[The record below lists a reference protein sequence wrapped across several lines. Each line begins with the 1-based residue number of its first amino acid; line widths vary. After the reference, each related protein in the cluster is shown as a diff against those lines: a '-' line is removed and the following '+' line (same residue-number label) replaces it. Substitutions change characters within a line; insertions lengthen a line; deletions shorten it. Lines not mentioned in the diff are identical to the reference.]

1 MDRLRSFSDADS
13 SDEEPGSRR
22 NSGQSTASNPK
33 KPAVDPR
40 YLAYIKKNKLPDTF
54 DSIAEARKAVE
65 LEEKSPKGKRT
76 LAMKDAEEKLKNPNL
91 SKEDRAKYEHL
102 ALTGTGGRRTR
113 RRRQHKK
120 KTMKKRK
127 HSRRH

>member
-22 NSGQSTASNPK
+22 NSAASTASNPK
-33 KPAVDPR
+33 KPSVDPR
-40 YLAYIKKNKLPDTF
+40 YLAYIKEHKLPDSF

-76 LAMKDAEEKLKNPNL
+76 LAMKDAEQKLKNPNL
-91 SKEDRAKYEHL
+91 SKEDREKYQHI
-102 ALTGTGGRRTR
+102 ALTGTGRHTR
-113 RRRQHKK
+113 RRRHHKR